1 MQAMSYRK
9 IQHKCVSM
17 VGSLIFKT
25 AAAVLAMALPGLA
38 IATGSLTSSTN
49 VTAHPGQVVTLKGV
63 YAKKTAGCLKVV
75 GGLYDPAG
83 LLRLQFPDLTQGPVN
98 RPANYDNNVPYL
110 KILDL
115 ATPCAALTEWEA
127 EFKVPYDAYP
137 GTTKTVPIVFNEYNA
152 SFAELITNTS
162 NSLTLT
168 IPAAYSIPPEA
179 IGKTE
184 TASYGTTKAIA
195 LSYMPASANATA
207 YKIKSLPEKGT
218 VFISG
223 GTANYTPA
231 PGFYGADKFTYSA
244 VNAFGESTPADVY
257 VTVTPPSLDNSYHHI
272 SFTGKDFGKTVI
284 NGSIDESVE
293 MIHSL
298 TSPWGAACTSGA
310 IVAWNEPYLDIG
322 YAVSINGGAYQAGSF
337 YVGGCSYLRDHTSLI
352 QLSSVAT
359 YNFTTGVS
367 VPGLKIGDVMQIR
380 PYKKAWR
387 SANFGGNG
395 GGTIYELM
403 SPQVLTI
410 NIVPKKPRNSV
421 PVLSNGVI
429 NGVEDQIG
437 STSVVVTDAD
447 VGDTHSFSL
456 TAPLSPTIGT
466 VSFIGKTMSFTP
478 APDWSGSAVIK
489 FKATDSKSAESNEA
503 SVTVTYTP
511 VNDAPTAVTKTI
523 STDEDTA
530 GSVALAVVDPD
541 IPYDDTHSYEIVV
554 APDKGT
560 AVITGSSLT
569 YTPSANWNGSTSLTY
584 RVRDSAG
591 VWSAP
596 ALVTINVAPVND
608 SPIAQTKAF
617 STPED
622 TAGTVT
628 LSGTD
633 IDSPTP
639 STFQIVTAPNAAHGT
654 ATISGSTLTFTPSAN
669 WNGST
674 SLTYRA
680 QDSSGAWSVPVTVS
694 ITVTPVNDLPEVSN
708 RTISTDEDITATL
721 TLTVSDVDL
730 SFEGDSH
737 TWEIVTAPN
746 AAHGSAS
753 ISGSTLTF
761 TPVANWNGMT
771 TLTYRAKDSKG
782 AYSAPMT
789 VTITV
794 ISVNDVPVAAD
805 FDLTTP
811 EETAITISRPGTDIE
826 DNDSLQLVVSGSV
839 TNGTLKI
846 NGPNVEF
853 TPALDY
859 NGTSVIKF
867 KVIDTEGAWSNE
879 GTITINVTAVN
890 DVPTHTGATI
900 SANEGQPS
908 EPTAPWVTD
917 VDTPYGDLH
926 TFSIES
932 QPANGTVALV
942 DGKLIYTPAAQ
953 FHGEDTFTIRATD
966 GEGES
971 VVGTALVTVNKFNF
985 APTDIIPGDIS
996 FYEGIGVTT
1005 VITVVDP
1012 NNWGSHNLDVV
1023 TQPGHGDVTISG
1035 NELTFKTDGSTE
1047 TAVKLRATD
1056 QDGQATEKTIA
1067 LKVRPAS
1074 EFFDGRQ
1081 VIETGVT
1088 SAFPAVRKQMKTT
1101 QGNFALQFTDEPV
1114 ISALGKDLAAYVT
1127 PDSEVG
1133 VSLESRELAQS
1144 QGMRLVPS
1152 VHSETVIEA
1161 AIGGLDVGVDGEATI
1176 LLSRSDRVGPVYSV
1190 KAHAWAVEGGL
1201 EADNWTIKQAAGR
1214 TKVNFSP
1221 TNSACSIKTG
1231 ESAARQSNTLTD
1243 PTCWIQW
1250 TQTPD
1255 EWRNLSDSTTLR
1267 LEGSARSVGQQP
1279 VKATVYVFDE
1289 EGGRHELVSFTRDLN
1304 VEPLAGQLTFGLQ
1317 PAPAEAYQGVE
1328 NLSLLVK
1335 HTGGPACE
1343 LTVNPTKAKNASNQ
1357 WQNKSVCLIQ
1367 WTHLPGGLT
1376 QAGNWDYPQTTGG
1389 IDTLGEQT
1397 INWEASIFT
1406 PSGEQVSIGHGAHTI
1421 NVVEPP
1427 LITVD
1432 LPTTNQIGD
1441 KLYAVSSEG
1450 GFVGNA
1456 TVVGLSSDIRV
1467 RVEVDGVETE
1477 NQVVPSYGRTQRINR
1492 QIHGKKASLWSQ
1504 TPYEIEA
1511 SYTKLPSHKTAEVVE
1526 LLAVPDAA
1534 ILPMILNDE
1543 RSMLDTELLPVEV
1556 AIKNTRYPEDPYS
1569 LASMGDWDVRLY
1581 SILPN
1586 GTRELMSDWEPVDG
1600 SGIARFDLGVGS
1612 LTNQAIR
1619 LYAEARVR
1627 SPVPEYES
1635 IRSSPSPLI
1644 ISILNGDPLLGHVQA
1659 LRVIG
1664 PAPLRSTFYAMTD
1677 SRLEARD
1684 LGGVRWEM
1692 SVDEGATWQTI
1703 DNTGKMPQRLTKVFE
1718 KGRYLLRAEM
1728 TNRNS
1733 GAKSLTPEIE
1743 VIAFL
1748 IPQAR
1753 IKGPANVFINDT
1765 GNFTLTNVDGT
1776 ALDTTNL
1783 VIEWSED
1790 RGKTW
1795 AAGSETYQLTRDKS
1809 VRVYL
1814 QARLKYA
1821 DSPDDKRVYKN
1832 LRAGVAF
1839 RPVRPPRV
1847 QIIGPRRPEVGAEA
1861 TWTANM
1867 MMPYPKMDLTMD
1879 GFFILPDGTET
1890 NLKEVKYTPTTEDF
1904 LDEGRTIGFKAWING
1919 YEDKGGMGLTE
1930 YRLIFWSY
1938 DWPEWQFVNKMTAGY
1953 APADLTMQVR
1963 SMGTFREFE
1972 GLQMEWEIPPYD
1984 EVAIIKDDYE
1994 PTRILKINEPGNFQ
2008 FGVHITDSRGNYSFI
2023 EQELEFLEPLPWL
2036 VQLSW
2041 SGDNEFNRAP
2051 LGVLLRPSISGGHP
2065 KDRIETRTYSMN
2077 GDSLP
2082 SSGDYGRATLNAGL
2096 HTARLDITTSM
2107 GYSAFGAVDIGV
2119 EQNQPPSCAIN
2130 VIEGSSSWLAKATCT
2145 DQDGRIDRHL
2155 WFVDGVQ
2162 QGLGSSSISVP
2173 KWRYPNGLPIIT
2185 VVGVDNSGAESQP
2198 VANQ

>member
-1 MQAMSYRK
+1 MHA
-9 IQHKCVSM
+9 
-17 VGSLIFKT
+17 
-25 AAAVLAMALPGLA
+25 
-38 IATGSLTSSTN
+38 
-49 VTAHPGQVVTLKGV
+49 
-63 YAKKTAGCLKVV
+63 
-75 GGLYDPAG
+75 
-83 LLRLQFPDLTQGPVN
+83 DLTLNILGGNSNKNPIAQDVLQTVTEDTIASINLLAQDSDGDVLTFNVVDIPN
-98 RPANYDNNVPYL
+98 PAHGSVAITDGIA
-110 KILDL
+110 KF
-115 ATPCAALTEWEA
+115 TPKPNWN
-127 EFKVPYDAYP
+127 
-137 GTTKTVPIVFNEYNA
+137 GTTTFTYR
-152 SFAELITNTS
+152 
-162 NSLTLT
+162 
-168 IPAAYSIPPEA
+168 
-179 IGKTE
+179 
-184 TASYGTTKAIA
+184 
-195 LSYMPASANATA
+195 AND
-207 YKIKSLPEKGT
+207 
-218 VFISG
+218 
-223 GTANYTPA
+223 GTANSNIAT
-231 PGFYGADKFTYSA
+231 
-244 VNAFGESTPADVY
+244 
-257 VTVTPPSLDNSYHHI
+257 VTV
-272 SFTGKDFGKTVI
+272 
-284 NGSIDESVE
+284 
-293 MIHSL
+293 
-298 TSPWGAACTSGA
+298 
-310 IVAWNEPYLDIG
+310 
-322 YAVSINGGAYQAGSF
+322 
-337 YVGGCSYLRDHTSLI
+337 
-352 QLSSVAT
+352 
-359 YNFTTGVS
+359 
-367 VPGLKIGDVMQIR
+367 
-380 PYKKAWR
+380 
-387 SANFGGNG
+387 
-395 GGTIYELM
+395 
-403 SPQVLTI
+403 
-410 NIVPKKPRNSV
+410 
-421 PVLSNGVI
+421 
-429 NGVEDQIG
+429 
-437 STSVVVTDAD
+437 
-447 VGDTHSFSL
+447 
-456 TAPLSPTIGT
+456 
-466 VSFIGKTMSFTP
+466 
-478 APDWSGSAVIK
+478 
-489 FKATDSKSAESNEA
+489 
-503 SVTVTYTP
+503 
-511 VNDAPTAVTKTI
+511 
-523 STDEDTA
+523 
-530 GSVALAVVDPD
+530 
-541 IPYDDTHSYEIVV
+541 
-554 APDKGT
+554 
-560 AVITGSSLT
+560 
-569 YTPSANWNGSTSLTY
+569 
-584 RVRDSAG
+584 
-591 VWSAP
+591 
-596 ALVTINVAPVND
+596 
-608 SPIAQTKAF
+608 
-617 STPED
+617 
-622 TAGTVT
+622 
-628 LSGTD
+628 
-633 IDSPTP
+633 
-639 STFQIVTAPNAAHGT
+639 
-654 ATISGSTLTFTPSAN
+654 
-669 WNGST
+669 
-674 SLTYRA
+674 
-680 QDSSGAWSVPVTVS
+680 
-694 ITVTPVNDLPEVSN
+694 TVTPVNDVPSVSN
-708 RTISTDEDITATL
+708 ATLVLDEDTSGTL
-721 TLTVSDVDL
+721 NLNVTDVDL

-746 AAHGSAS
+746 STHGSAS

-761 TPVANWNGMT
+761 TPVANWNGTT
-771 TLTYRAKDSKG
+771 TLAYRAKDSKG
-782 AYSAPMT
+782 DYSAPMT

-794 ISVNDVPVAAD
+794 IPVNDVPVAAD
-805 FDLTTP
+805 FDVATP
-811 EETAITISRPGTDIE
+811 EETAITIFRPGTDIE
-826 DNDSLQLVVSGSV
+826 DNDSLQFVVSGSV
-839 TNGTLKI
+839 SNGTLKI

-942 DGKLIYTPAAQ
+942 DGKLIYTPVAQ

-996 FYEGIGVTT
+996 FYEGIGVTA

-1035 NELTFKTDGSTE
+1035 NELTFKTDGATE
-1047 TAVKLRATD
+1047 TAVTLRATD
-1056 QDGQATEKTIA
+1056 QDGQSTEKTIA

-1101 QGNFALQFTDEPV
+1101 QGNFALQITDEPV
-1114 ISALGKDLAAYVT
+1114 ISALGKDLVAYVT

-1144 QGMRLVPS
+1144 LGMRLVPA
-1152 VHSETVIEA
+1152 VHSDTLIEA

-1221 TNSACSIKTG
+1221 TNSACTIKTG

-1255 EWRNLSDSTTLR
+1255 EWRNLSDSSTLR
-1267 LEGSARSVGQQP
+1267 LEGSARAVGQQP

-1289 EGGRHELVSFTRDLN
+1289 EGGRHEMVSFTRDLS
-1304 VEPLAGQLTFGLQ
+1304 VEPLAGKITFGLQ

-1421 NVVEPP
+1421 NVAEPP

-1441 KLYAVSSEG
+1441 KLYSVSSEG

-1492 QIHGKKASLWSQ
+1492 QIQGKKASLWSQ

-1635 IRSSPSPLI
+1635 LRSSPSPLI

-1684 LGGVRWEM
+1684 LGDVRWEM
-1692 SVDEGATWQTI
+1692 SLDEGATWQTI
-1703 DNTGKMPQRLTKVFE
+1703 DNPGKMPQRLTKVFE

-1765 GNFTLTNVDGT
+1765 GNFTLTNVDGS

-1953 APADLTMQVR
+1953 APAELTMQVR